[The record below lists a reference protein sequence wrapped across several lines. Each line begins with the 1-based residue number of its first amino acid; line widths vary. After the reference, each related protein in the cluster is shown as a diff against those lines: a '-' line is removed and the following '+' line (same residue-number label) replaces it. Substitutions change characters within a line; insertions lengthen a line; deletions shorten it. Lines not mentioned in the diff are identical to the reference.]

1 MLLAFIIAS
10 SSTSISPSR
19 YGYTALMLAAQ
30 SGWFPVVER
39 LLEEERIDLDKVAR
53 MVLHNAIVNL
63 IYQHNT
69 RRHDHDGAIAL
80 IREVN
85 QFKCL

>member
-10 SSTSISPSR
+10 SSSR

-39 LLEEERIDLDKVAR
+39 LLEEEGIDLDKVAR
-53 MVLHNAIVNL
+53 VVLHNVIVIL
-63 IYQHNT
+63 ISLQYSPS
-69 RRHDHDGAIAL
+69 
-80 IREVN
+80 
-85 QFKCL
+85 

>member
-1 MLLAFIIAS
+1 MLLAFIIES

-39 LLEEERIDLDKVAR
+39 LLEEEGIDLDKVAR
-53 MVLHNAIVNL
+53 VVLHNVIV
-63 IYQHNT
+63 III
-69 RRHDHDGAIAL
+69 AIAL

>member
-1 MLLAFIIAS
+1 MELAFIIAS
-10 SSTSISPSR
+10 SSTSISLSR

-39 LLEEERIDLDKVAR
+39 LLEEEGIDLDKVVR
-53 MVLHNAIVNL
+53 MVLHNVIVIL
-63 IYQHNT
+63 IYHHNI
-69 RRHDHDGAIAL
+69 RRHDHHGAIAL

>member
-53 MVLHNAIVNL
+53 VVLHNVIV
-63 IYQHNT
+63 III
-69 RRHDHDGAIAL
+69 AIAL

>member
-53 MVLHNAIVNL
+53 VVLHNVIVIL
-63 IYQHNT
+63 IMVPLPQ
-69 RRHDHDGAIAL
+69 GSK
-80 IREVN
+80 N

>member
-1 MLLAFIIAS
+1 MLLAFFIAS

-53 MVLHNAIVNL
+53 VVLHNVIVII
-63 IYQHNT
+63 IYHHNT
-69 RRHDHDGAIAL
+69 RRHDHHGAIAL